1 MSIERPHVWID
12 KNSTETLLLLHGTG
26 ADENDLIQ
34 LGEMIAP
41 DSNLLS
47 PRGTVSE
54 NGMNRFF
61 ERTPQ
66 GEFVQSSVLDAV
78 SQLADF
84 VELAAEEYGFEKNN
98 LSACGFSNG
107 ANTALAVLMTRP
119 EVLKTV
125 IAFGAT
131 KPLEKSVEVDLKD
144 KTVYV
149 ANGDVDPYAPV
160 AITDGFVAELKAAG
174 ARVELMTHPGGH
186 QISSAHI
193 QQIHSDLT

>member
-1 MSIERPHVWID
+1 MSIQRPHVWID
-12 KNSTETLLLLHGTG
+12 KQSDQTLLLLHGTG

-34 LGEMIAP
+34 LGELISP
-41 DSNLLS
+41 NSNLLS

-78 SQLADF
+78 T
-84 VELAAEEYGFEKNN
+84 ELTEFIEAAAEQYGFDRTN

-107 ANTALAVLMTRP
+107 ANTALAVLMINP
-119 EVLKTV
+119 EVLNLV
-125 IAFGAT
+125 VAFGAT
-131 KPLEKSVEVDLKD
+131 KPLNQPVAVDLNGKL
-144 KTVYV
+144 VFI

-160 AITDGFVAELKAAG
+160 AITEGFVAELKACG
-174 ARVELMTHPGGH
+174 AEVELLTHPGGH

-193 QQIHSDLT
+193 QQINSHLT

>member
-1 MSIERPHVWID
+1 VTIARPHVWID
-12 KNSTETLLLLHGTG
+12 KDSTETLLLLHGTG

-34 LGEMIAP
+34 LGEMISP
-41 DSNLLS
+41 QSNLLS

-66 GEFVQSSVLDAV
+66 GEFVQSSVLEAV
-78 SQLADF
+78 GELENFISEASQ
-84 VELAAEEYGFEKNN
+84 EYGFDKQN

-107 ANTALAVLMTRP
+107 ANTALAVLMVRP
-119 EVLKTV
+119 EILKTV

-131 KPLEKSVEVDLKD
+131 KPLRQPIEVDLRN
-144 KTVYV
+144 KTVFI
-149 ANGDVDPYAPV
+149 ANGDVDPFAPP
-160 AITDGFVAELKAAG
+160 AITDAFTAELRASG
-174 ARVELMTHPGGH
+174 ARVELLTHPGGH

-193 QQIHSDLT
+193 QQINSDLT

>member
-160 AITDGFVAELKAAG
+160 AITDGFVFELKAAG

>member
-61 ERTPQ
+61 ERTLQ